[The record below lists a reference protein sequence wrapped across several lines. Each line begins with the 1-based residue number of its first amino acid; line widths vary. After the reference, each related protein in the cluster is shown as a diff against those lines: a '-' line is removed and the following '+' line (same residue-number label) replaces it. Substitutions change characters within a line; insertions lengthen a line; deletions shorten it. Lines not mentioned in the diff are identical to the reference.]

1 MPILRLL
8 WEYEILM
15 ERMEKL
21 EVLRKRLSERG
32 SLLIAYSGGVDSSL
46 LSAIAKDVLGD
57 RALCVILDNETLPRS
72 ELDQAKSLA
81 RSLGLNLEVAR
92 HPALLDRDFRENR
105 SDRCYLCKRSSARML
120 KEIGAMRGI
129 SCIAD
134 GLNTSDY
141 SDYRPGIRAC
151 DEEGIW
157 HPFVDAG
164 ISKEEIRLIAKEMGL
179 PVWNKPSSACLSS
192 RIPYGHI
199 ITEEN
204 LLMVERAED
213 LLRSMGFSQVRT
225 RAHGDIARIEV
236 PAGEMG
242 TALESKAEII
252 RGLKEIGFRYVAL
265 DMEGYRTG
273 SMNEAL

>member
-1 MPILRLL
+1 
-8 WEYEILM
+8 M

-21 EVLRKRLSERG
+21 QELKKRLSERE

-46 LSAIAKDVLGD
+46 LAAIAKDVLGD
-57 RALCVILDNETLPRS
+57 KVQCVILDSETLPRS
-72 ELDQAKSLA
+72 ELGHAESLA
-81 RSLGLNLEVAR
+81 RSLGLNLVVAR
-92 HPALLDRDFRENR
+92 HPALHDKSFVENR
-105 SDRCYLCKRSSARML
+105 SDRCYLCKKSSARML
-120 KEIGAMRGI
+120 KEIGAWRGI

-134 GLNTSDY
+134 GVNTSDY

-157 HPFVDAG
+157 HPFVEAG
-164 ISKEEIRLIAKEMGL
+164 ISKADIRQTAKEMGL
-179 PVWNKPSSACLSS
+179 PIWNKPSSACLSS

-213 LLRSMGFSQVRT
+213 LLKSLGFDQVRT
-225 RAHGDIARIEV
+225 RAHGDVARIEV
-236 PAGEMG
+236 PEGEMDR
-242 TALESKAEII
+242 ALASKAEIV
-252 RGLKEIGFRYVAL
+252 RGLREIGFKYVAL
-265 DMEGYRTG
+265 DLEGYRTG